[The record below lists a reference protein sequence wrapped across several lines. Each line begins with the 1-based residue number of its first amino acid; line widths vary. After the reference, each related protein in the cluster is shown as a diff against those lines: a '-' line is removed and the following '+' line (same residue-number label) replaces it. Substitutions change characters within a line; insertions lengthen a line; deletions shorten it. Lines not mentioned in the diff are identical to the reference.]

1 MRTFVDTNIVLYAY
15 DQREPEKSA
24 IAREILSDLWRT
36 REGLVSTQVLQELY
50 VNLTRK
56 LRVVVPRS
64 KARALVGRYGRWP
77 VYAITTGD
85 ILEAADLEQRQSLSF
100 WDALVVESARVA
112 EVATLLTEDM
122 QHGREFGGVTVTDP
136 YARI

>member
-36 REGLVSTQVLQELY
+36 REGLLSTQVLQELY

-85 ILEAADLEQRQSLSF
+85 ILEAAELEQRDSLSF
-100 WDALVVESARVA
+100 WDALIIVAAARSGA
-112 EVATLLTEDM
+112 ERIISEDL
-122 QHGREFGGVTVTDP
+122 QHGRTIAGV
-136 YARI
+136 RIENPFPR

>member
-36 REGLVSTQVLQELY
+36 REGHLSTQVLQELY

-77 VYAITTGD
+77 VHTITTGD
-85 ILEAADLEQRQSLSF
+85 ILEAADLEQRDSLSF
-100 WDALVVESARVA
+100 WDALIVVAAVRGGA
-112 EVATLLTEDM
+112 ERIISEDL
-122 QHGREFGGVTVTDP
+122 QHGRAIGGV
-136 YARI
+136 RIENPFRR

>member
-36 REGLVSTQVLQELY
+36 REGLLSTQVLQELY

-77 VYAITTGD
+77 VHTITTGD
-85 ILEAADLEQRQSLSF
+85 ILEAADLEQRDSLSF
-100 WDALVVESARVA
+100 WDALIVVAAVRGGA
-112 EVATLLTEDM
+112 ERIISEDLH
-122 QHGREFGGVTVTDP
+122 HGRAIGGV
-136 YARI
+136 RIENPFRR

>member
-36 REGLVSTQVLQELY
+36 REGLVSTQVLQEVY

-77 VYAITTGD
+77 VYAIATGD
-85 ILEAADLEQRQSLSF
+85 ILEAADLEQRHSLSF
-100 WDALVVESARVA
+100 WDALIIVAAARSGA
-112 EVATLLTEDM
+112 ELIISEDL
-122 QHGREFGGVTVTDP
+122 QHGRTIGGV
-136 YARI
+136 RIENPFRR

>member
-1 MRTFVDTNIVLYAY
+1 MDTNIVLYAY
-15 DQREPEKSA
+15 DQSEPEKSP

-36 REGLVSTQVLQELY
+36 REGLLSTQVLQELY

-77 VYAITTGD
+77 VYAIATGD
-85 ILEAADLEQRQSLSF
+85 ILEAADLEQRHSLSF
-100 WDALVVESARVA
+100 WDALIIVAAARSGA
-112 EVATLLTEDM
+112 ERIISEDL
-122 QHGREFGGVTVTDP
+122 QHGRTIGGV
-136 YARI
+136 RIENPFRR

>member
-24 IAREILSDLWRT
+24 IARAILSDLWRT
-36 REGLVSTQVLQELY
+36 REGQVSTQVLQELY

-64 KARALVGRYGRWP
+64 RARALVGRYGRWP
-77 VYAITTGD
+77 VHTITTGD
-85 ILEAADLEQRQSLSF
+85 ILEATELEQRHSLSF
-100 WDALVVESARVA
+100 WDALIVVAAARSGS
-112 EVATLLTEDM
+112 ERILTEDL
-122 QHGREFGGVTVTDP
+122 QHGRTIAGV
-136 YARI
+136 RIENPFHR

>member
-1 MRTFVDTNIVLYAY
+1 MKTFVDTNIVLYAY

-77 VYAITTGD
+77 VYAIATGD
-85 ILEAADLEQRQSLSF
+85 IIEAAELEQRHSLSF
-100 WDALVVESARVA
+100 WEALIIVA
-112 EVATLLTEDM
+112 AGRSGAELIISEDL
-122 QHGREFGGVTVTDP
+122 QHGRTIGGV
-136 YARI
+136 RIENPFRR